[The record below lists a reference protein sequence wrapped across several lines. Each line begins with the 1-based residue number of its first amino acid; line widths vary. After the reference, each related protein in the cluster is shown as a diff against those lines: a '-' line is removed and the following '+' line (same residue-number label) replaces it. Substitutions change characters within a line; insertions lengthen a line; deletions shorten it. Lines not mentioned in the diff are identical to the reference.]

1 MADDTK
7 KEEDGKEGVP
17 DTTETKGQEP
27 SEEMIQVKAELKSI
41 SELMTKDLTSLKDEV
56 KELKDKV
63 EAQDKILSKAQTKAL
78 GAQAKSA
85 EATAAPKVKSALGM
99 IG

>member
-1 MADDTK
+1 
-7 KEEDGKEGVP
+7 
-17 DTTETKGQEP
+17 
-27 SEEMIQVKAELKSI
+27 MIQVKAELKNI

-78 GAQAKSA
+78 GAPAKTA
-85 EATAAPKVKSALGM
+85 EETTTPKVKSALGM
-99 IG
+99 IR